1 VRRSLVLLVLV
12 ASAACGRPGAP
23 PRALE
28 GGGTVVEFD
37 PGSGAIAED
46 GSWVEVQYDA
56 RASVPSAAGAAAPDP
71 FDSTVHAEPLPF
83 RVGRSRMLA
92 GFSEGVLGM
101 REGARRRI
109 TLPPQAAYGE
119 SGKGKVPP
127 GATLEYDVA
136 LEHVFTRTPSGLQY
150 LEKRPGSGRA
160 PSIGERVSI
169 RVTGGVVE
177 TGRSLL
183 DRRKAGEIY
192 PVTLGSGEAIPAL
205 EEALPMMR
213 KGALWRLGV
222 PPELGF
228 GKQGHLPLLRPGQ
241 DLLLDVELLEIYDRR

>member
-1 VRRSLVLLVLV
+1 MRRSLVLLSLV
-12 ASAACGRPGAP
+12 AAAACGRPGAP

-28 GGGTVVEFD
+28 GGGTVVEFE
-37 PGSGAIAED
+37 PGAGALAED

-56 RASVPSAAGAAAPDP
+56 RASVPSAAGAAATDP
-71 FDSTVHAEPLPF
+71 FDSTVNAEPLAF
-83 RVGRSRMLA
+83 RIGRSRMLA

-109 TLPPQAAYGE
+109 TLPPQAAYGA
-119 SGKGKVPP
+119 SGKGRIPP

-136 LEHVFTRTPSGLQY
+136 LEHVFRRTPSGLQY
-150 LEKRPGSGRA
+150 LEKRPGSGHA
-160 PSIGERVSI
+160 PGAGQRVTI
-169 RVTGGVVE
+169 RVTGGLVE

-183 DRRKAGEIY
+183 DRRKAGDSY
-192 PVTLGSGEAIPAL
+192 QVTLGTGEAIPAL

-213 KGALWRLGV
+213 KGARWRLGV

-228 GKQGHLPLLRPGQ
+228 GKQGHFPLLRPGQ
-241 DLLLDVELLEIYDRR
+241 DLLLDVELLEIQDLR

>member
-1 VRRSLVLLVLV
+1 MRRLLVLFTLV
-12 ASAACGRPGAP
+12 ASAACGRSGAP
-23 PRALE
+23 PRTLA

-37 PGSGAIAED
+37 PGSGALAED
-46 GSWVEVQYDA
+46 GSWVEVHYDA
-56 RASVPSAAGAAAPDP
+56 RASVPSVSGAAAPDP
-71 FDSTVHAEPLPF
+71 FDSTVHAEPFPF
-83 RVGRSRMLA
+83 RVGRSRVLA

-109 TLPPQAAYGE
+109 TLPPQAAYDE
-119 SGKGKVPP
+119 SGKGRIPP

-136 LEHVFTRTPSGLQY
+136 LEHVFRRTPSGLQY

-160 PSIGERVSI
+160 PSAGQRVSI
-169 RVTGGVVE
+169 RVTGGIVE

-183 DRRKAGEIY
+183 DRKKVGENY
-192 PVTLGSGEAIPAL
+192 QVTLGTGEAIPAL

-222 PPELGF
+222 APELGF
-228 GKQGHLPLLRPGQ
+228 GKQGRLPLLLPGQ
-241 DLLLDVELLEIYDRR
+241 DLLLDVELLEIHDLR